1 MYIFYTFY
9 YPRRELCPVSFYYCR
24 LEYSYFQRLVLLY
37 RGFITWVYAHI
48 KSPEIIPKFSS
59 LSSSV
64 LQIQNVTYF
73 LSCLTVK
80 ELIVWALMST
90 RILFFFHWG
99 SVAHLLCEN
108 DEIIW
113 PLWASVL
120 QGVVG
125 NKWYMYVNI
134 SASVP
139 STQYD
144 TINSTYYIVRTI
156 YIVAFKD
163 WQYSRISESFIILM
177 YWT

>member
-1 MYIFYTFY
+1 MKFSPMYIFYTFY
-9 YPRRELCPVSFYYCR
+9 YPRRALRPVSFYYCR
-24 LEYSYFQRLVLLY
+24 LEYSYFQHLVLLY
-37 RGFITWVYAHI
+37 HGFITWVYAHI

-73 LSCLTVK
+73 FSCLTVK
-80 ELIVWALMST
+80 KLIVWALMST
-90 RILFFFHWG
+90 RIFFFLSLSLSCSLAVWEWRNYLT
-99 SVAHLLCEN
+99 SLSFSFVIISK
-108 DEIIW
+108 EIII
-113 PLWASVL
+113 PPL

-125 NKWYMYVNI
+125 NKWYMYVNTP
-134 SASVP
+134 ASVP

-163 WQYSRISESFIILM
+163 
-177 YWT
+177 